1 MKNEDLLGNLPEEQA
16 LDVLWKTEED
26 LLVFKVSIKDKPTT
40 RRGILSILS
49 SVYNP
54 LGFGAPFLLRGK
66 QILQRQC
73 EKNLKWDTKLSED
86 LQTEWEKWKIKLPA
100 LQEMQMKR

>member
-54 LGFGAPFLLRGK
+54 LGFGALFLLRGK
-66 QILQRQC
+66 HILQRQC
-73 EKNLKWDTKLSED
+73 EKNLKWDTKLSEE
-86 LQTEWEKWKIKLPA
+86 LQTEWEKRKIKLPA